1 MAETG
6 FQTQQPGADARR
18 AASEAASKGAEVV
31 RHAADQAKDIG
42 AKAGEQLKSGAQ
54 QQSAQMGGAL
64 HTLASKLEE
73 TSGQVDSKWVG
84 SIVGQAANSLH
95 SAASYFET
103 SRPEALFSDF
113 TNFARRNPAVV
124 MGAAVAIGFV
134 LARAGRV
141 AASEFS
147 SSGDQQSAGGDYGA
161 GYSAG
166 YAPPTGTDT
175 SYSGQSGLGGSTGGL
190 GYGSS
195 GSTGSEG
202 LTTGG
207 MGGATGS
214 TGSYGGSGYGSDD
227 SLSTDP
233 QTREETDVG
242 R

>member
-113 TNFARRNPAVV
+113 THGNRHELQRTVRARRLHRRPGLRLQRLN
-124 MGAAVAIGFV
+124 
-134 LARAGRV
+134 
-141 AASEFS
+141 
-147 SSGDQQSAGGDYGA
+147 
-161 GYSAG
+161 
-166 YAPPTGTDT
+166 
-175 SYSGQSGLGGSTGGL
+175 GLGGADHRRNGRRDRLNRFIWRLGL
-190 GYGSS
+190 
-195 GSTGSEG
+195 
-202 LTTGG
+202 
-207 MGGATGS
+207 
-214 TGSYGGSGYGSDD
+214 
-227 SLSTDP
+227 
-233 QTREETDVG
+233 RVG
-242 R
+242 RQPVDGSADAGGNRCRPLT